1 MSVAAFSG
9 ALESGFFYAL
19 LALSVFLS
27 FRIMKIPDLTVDGS
41 FTTGAA
47 VSALCTCN
55 GVPYMGLLLAV
66 LSGMAAG
73 AVTALL
79 HTKLKVPAVL
89 AGILTM
95 TGLYSVNLR
104 VMNGQATLSILG
116 KNTVFSP
123 FEKLYSL
130 SFGNI
135 VFPLCIVG
143 ILILLLFL
151 FFRTR
156 TGLAVRATG
165 DNEVMVRSSSV
176 NTDRMKTIA
185 LALANGLSALSG
197 ALIAQQQN
205 YADVNMGL
213 GAIVLGLASLIIG
226 EALFQRKKSLLGNM
240 ISAVLGAVLYR
251 ILVAFVLQLNIKS
264 SDLKF
269 ISAAVVVIALA
280 LPQVCGG
287 RKGRKQHADA

>member
-165 DNEVMVRSSSV
+165 DNEVMVRSS
-176 NTDRMKTIA
+176 
-185 LALANGLSALSG
+185 LANGLSALSG

>member
-1 MSVAAFSG
+1 MSIPALSG
-9 ALESGFFYAL
+9 ALELGFFYAL

-27 FRIMKIPDLTVDGS
+27 FRVMKIPDLTVDGS

-47 VSALCTCN
+47 VSALGTVS
-55 GVPYMGLLLAV
+55 GMPYMGLLLAV
-66 LSGMAAG
+66 MFGMAAG
-73 AVTALL
+73 AVTAML
-79 HTKLKVPAVL
+79 HTKLKVPSVL

-116 KNTVFSP
+116 KMTIFSP

-130 SFGNI
+130 PFGNI
-135 VFPLCIVG
+135 IFPLFLSG
-143 ILILLLFL
+143 ILVALLFL

-226 EALFQRKKSLLGNM
+226 EALFHGKKSLLRNM

-280 LPQVCGG
+280 FSQVCGR